1 MARYRRHKKIIKP
14 VGLVMVRTARQQI
27 PYGHQSIDRQDIK
40 AVADTLKS
48 DWLTQGP
55 KVLEFEEKFAKF
67 VGSRY
72 AVAVS
77 SGTAALH
84 AACAVSGIGPG
95 DEVIVPTLSFVATAN
110 CVLYCEAKPLLV
122 DVYHDT
128 LTINV
133 EEAERK
139 ITKKTKAIIAVDFAG
154 HPAEWGKLKVLA
166 KKHKLILIGDA
177 AHALGSKYKDRLIG
191 SIADLTIFSF
201 HPVKTITTGEGGI
214 VTTNNKALYE
224 KLLRFRNHG
233 IYKDKKLS
241 ERYGG
246 WYYEVRDLGYNYR
259 LTDIQAA
266 LGINQLGKIKTLSKK
281 RRLIWKKYEKAFRKD
296 LRIELPIAKKDTFP
310 IWHIYPLRLKLE
322 MINKSRRQVFE
333 QLRKAGIGAHVF
345 YIPIHKQPLY
355 FKQFKYKK
363 TEFPVAEDYYKRAL
377 ILPLFPALTSS
388 EQTYIIKELVKA
400 LK

>member
-1 MARYRRHKKIIKP
+1 MARTSIK
-14 VGLVMVRTARQQI
+14 QI
-27 PYGHQSIDRQDIK
+27 PYGHQSIDNQDIK
-40 AVADTLKS
+40 AVVDTLKS
-48 DWLTQGP
+48 GWLTQGP

-84 AACAVSGIGPG
+84 AACAASGIGST

-110 CVLYCEAKPLLV
+110 CVLYCSAKPVLV

-133 EEAERK
+133 EEAEKK

-154 HPAEWGKLKVLA
+154 HPAEWGKLKKLA
-166 KKHKLILIGDA
+166 RKHKLILIDDA
-177 AHALGSKYKDRLIG
+177 AHALGSKYKGALIG
-191 SIADLTIFSF
+191 SIADLTTFSF
-201 HPVKTITTGEGGI
+201 HPVKTITSGEGGM
-214 VTTNNKALYE
+214 VTTNNKVFYQ

-241 ERYGG
+241 KKIGS

-259 LTDIQAA
+259 LTDMQAA
-266 LGINQLGKIKTLSKK
+266 LGINQLKKIESFSKK
-281 RRLIWKKYEKAFRKD
+281 RRAIWKKYQQAFSGDPRF
-296 LRIELPIAKKDTFP
+296 ELPIEKKGTQP
-310 IWHIYPLRLKLE
+310 VWHIFPVRLNLKK
-322 MINKSRRQVFE
+322 INSNRRSVFE
-333 QLRKAGIGAHVF
+333 KLKKSGIGVHVF

-363 TEFPVAEDYYKRAL
+363 SEFPVADDYYERAL
-377 ILPLFPALTSS
+377 ILPLFPSLTSS
-388 EQTYIIKELVKA
+388 EQSFIISELETI

>member
-1 MARYRRHKKIIKP
+1 MAHTPRE
-14 VGLVMVRTARQQI
+14 QI
-27 PYGHQSIDRQDIK
+27 PYGHQSIDKQDIK
-40 AVADTLKS
+40 VVTETLKS

-55 KVLEFEEKFAKF
+55 KVLELEEKFARF

-84 AACAVSGIGPG
+84 AACAACGIGIN

-110 CVLYCEAKPLLV
+110 CVLYCGAKPVLV
-122 DVYHDT
+122 DVYPNT

-154 HPAEWGKLKVLA
+154 HPAGWDKLKKLA
-166 KKHKLILIGDA
+166 KKHKLTLIDDA
-177 AHALGSKYKDRLIG
+177 SHALGGKYNGRRIG
-191 SIADLTIFSF
+191 LIADLTTFSF
-201 HPVKTITTGEGGI
+201 HPVKTITSGEGGI
-214 VTTNNKALYE
+214 VTTNNKVFYQ

-241 ERYGG
+241 KKYGS

-259 LTDIQAA
+259 LTDMQAA
-266 LGINQLGKIKTLSKK
+266 LGINQLKKIESFSKK
-281 RRLIWKKYEKAFRKD
+281 RISIWKKYQKAFSDNPK
-296 LRIELPIAKKDTFP
+296 LELPIEKKGTTP
-310 IWHIYPLRLKLE
+310 VWHIYPVRLNLE
-322 MINKSRRQVFE
+322 KIKYNRRQIFE
-333 QLRKAGIGAHVF
+333 KLKKSGIGVHVF
-345 YIPIHKQPLY
+345 YVPIHKQPLY
-355 FKQFKYKK
+355 SKRFKYRKG
-363 TEFPVAEDYYKRAL
+363 EFPVAEDYYRRVL
-377 ILPLFPALTSS
+377 ILPLFPSLGGLDQAF
-388 EQTYIIKELVKA
+388 IINKMQKI

>member
-1 MARYRRHKKIIKP
+1 MAYSPRYKKLDKP
-14 VGLVMVRTARQQI
+14 AWLVMSRTPKKQI
-27 PYGHQSIDRQDIK
+27 PYGHQSIDKQDIK
-40 AVADTLKS
+40 AVAETLKS

-55 KVLEFEEKFAKF
+55 KVLELEEKFAKF

-84 AACAVSGIGPG
+84 AACTACGIGAN

-110 CVLYCEAKPLLV
+110 CVLYCGAKPILV
-122 DVYHDT
+122 DVYRDT

-154 HPAEWGKLKVLA
+154 YPAEWDKLKKLA
-166 KKHKLILIGDA
+166 KKHKLILIDDA
-177 AHALGSKYKDRLIG
+177 SHALGGKYNGRQIG
-191 SIADLTIFSF
+191 SIADLTTFSF
-201 HPVKTITTGEGGI
+201 HPVKTITTGEGGM
-214 VTTNNKALYE
+214 VTTNSKVFYQ

-233 IYKDKKLS
+233 IYKEKKLS
-241 ERYGG
+241 KKYGS

-266 LGINQLGKIKTLSKK
+266 LGINQLKKIESFSKK
-281 RRLIWKKYEKAFRKD
+281 RRSIWKKYQKALGGD
-296 LRIELPIAKKDTFP
+296 LRVELPTEKKGAQP
-310 IWHIYPLRLKLE
+310 VWHIYPIRLNLGT
-322 MINKSRRQVFE
+322 INKRRRQVFE
-333 QLRKAGIGAHVF
+333 ELRQAGIGAHVF

-355 FKQFKYKK
+355 FKKFRYKND
-363 TEFPVAEDYYKRAL
+363 EFPVAEDYYGRVL
-377 ILPLFPALTSS
+377 ILPLFPSLTIS
-388 EQTYIIKELVKA
+388 EQTYIIRKLQEV